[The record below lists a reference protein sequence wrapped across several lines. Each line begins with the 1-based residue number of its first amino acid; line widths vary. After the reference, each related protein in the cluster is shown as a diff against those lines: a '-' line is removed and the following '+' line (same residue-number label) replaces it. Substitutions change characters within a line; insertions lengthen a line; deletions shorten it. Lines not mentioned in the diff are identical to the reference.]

1 MNLLEIK
8 DPSFVKNL
16 SKKELN
22 FLAEDIRHFL
32 LENISKTGGHLSS
45 NLGVVELTIAM
56 HYVFSSPE
64 DIFIFDVGHQ
74 CYTHKILTGRAKDF
88 TTLRKYNGLSGF
100 INKQESVHD
109 QWESGHSSTSLSA
122 QCGFL
127 LANKD
132 KKVITLI
139 GDSSIANGISFEAM
153 NYMSTI
159 KGQAPIIILNDNKM
173 SISKSVGAV
182 SRSFSKLRST
192 RTYQAINNFFVRITP
207 HKLRAVFHRIKRS
220 IKGLI
225 LKENL
230 FEDWGYDYMGPY
242 DGNDISVCIKTLKA
256 AKNLN
261 KPCVIHFIT
270 KKGKG
275 YKFAEEDK
283 DGTYHSVS
291 SFDLNQGVLNKNEI
305 TFTSIASNMI
315 EKFIVEKNYFIINP
329 AMIKGTNIEN
339 LIQKYPNNIIDVGIE
354 EEHATVMASAIAQQN
369 KKVILMLYSTFAQRA
384 YDYFLNDIARINAH
398 VIICLDH
405 ADLVSGD
412 GSTHQ
417 GIYDI
422 SMFNSMPNFTIL
434 SARNGNELEQL
445 FYYADKIN
453 SPVVIR
459 YPKNKTNINGNC
471 LTIENVSWEIVQEGN
486 ELTILTYG
494 ENVDYVLSSIKDLTY
509 SIEVINCRFIRP
521 FDEKIL
527 NKVLQSNRP
536 ILIYENAIGIGGF
549 TSSIYRYLI
558 ENNYKNRVKSMCL
571 NENNIVPV
579 GDIESIRKYFSLSK
593 EDIINNIKELL

>member
-1 MNLLEIK
+1 
-8 DPSFVKNL
+8 
-16 SKKELN
+16 
-22 FLAEDIRHFL
+22 
-32 LENISKTGGHLSS
+32 
-45 NLGVVELTIAM
+45 
-56 HYVFSSPE
+56 
-64 DIFIFDVGHQ
+64 
-74 CYTHKILTGRAKDF
+74 
-88 TTLRKYNGLSGF
+88 
-100 INKQESVHD
+100 
-109 QWESGHSSTSLSA
+109 
-122 QCGFL
+122 
-127 LANKD
+127 
-132 KKVITLI
+132 
-139 GDSSIANGISFEAM
+139 
-153 NYMSTI
+153 
-159 KGQAPIIILNDNKM
+159 
-173 SISKSVGAV
+173 
-182 SRSFSKLRST
+182 
-192 RTYQAINNFFVRITP
+192 
-207 HKLRAVFHRIKRS
+207 
-220 IKGLI
+220 
-225 LKENL
+225 
-230 FEDWGYDYMGPY
+230 
-242 DGNDISVCIKTLKA
+242 
-256 AKNLN
+256 
-261 KPCVIHFIT
+261 
-270 KKGKG
+270 
-275 YKFAEEDK
+275 
-283 DGTYHSVS
+283 
-291 SFDLNQGVLNKNEI
+291 
-305 TFTSIASNMI
+305 
-315 EKFIVEKNYFIINP
+315 
-329 AMIKGTNIEN
+329 MIKGTNIEN

-445 FYYADKIN
+445 FCYADKIK

-459 YPKNKTNINGNC
+459 YPKNKTSINENC
-471 LTIENVSWEIVQEGN
+471 LLVENVSWEIVQEGN

-527 NKVLQSNRP
+527 NEVLKSNRP